1 MWFRFSQSTV
11 DADEGAV
18 AIPRIV
24 RRARTMRHQ
33 PDGYVRSFID
43 NKLVQEIEDDIIA
56 EQLPFNVGC
65 ECLFPSLHLIVCIYM
80 CLLGRR
86 CYS

>member
-1 MWFRFSQSTV
+1 QEYEPPGALLSV
-11 DADEGAV
+11 VEVPEGSYISKKTSALIHEGSI

-43 NKLVQEIEDDIIA
+43 NKLVHEIEDDTIT
-56 EQLPFNVGC
+56 EQLPFNVKC
-65 ECLFPSLHLIVCIYM
+65 
-80 CLLGRR
+80 
-86 CYS
+86 